1 MAKKPTESKKPS
13 TPISDFQKKCRLF
26 FSSLSARGCT
36 FLYVNLPGRKS
47 EFVLS
52 NANPDTLMTMSMTP
66 MVAIHHICPSEE
78 FLTDFRNYFLDGVED
93 PYLIRTEFITKSFK
107 DFRVETVR
115 SSIDENTGELRIV
128 GGGRLTVLDTND
140 ADSGEADDE
149 ETESDWDF
157 KDELEKLLDD
167 DGHDTEVKRA
177 VFSGKAVAGV
187 RLTDPFVIDVL
198 ESMIINLVEDYRE
211 CVAKESTGGV
221 VVFNHE
227 SLINQVKTHANWYRS
242 LVFNGK
248 DLDVDHDAEYANQR
262 MLLIDGLDIPCL
274 TEFLKK
280 MYQKGNF
287 VGNFKMYIYA
297 FSGNNARQL
306 SSYEA
311 EGISILS
318 TRPYMSTLLVPIRS
332 GRQSYRHIKDP
343 SEVYGE
349 PR

>member
-1 MAKKPTESKKPS
+1 MASKPDRSKKPS

-47 EFVLS
+47 EFILS
-52 NANPDTLMTMSMTP
+52 NANPDTLMTMSMSP
-66 MVAIHHICPSEE
+66 MVAVHHICPSEE
-78 FLTDFRNYFLDGVED
+78 FLTDFRNYFLDGVEE

-115 SSIDENTGELRIV
+115 SNIDEVTGELRIV
-128 GGGRLTVLDTND
+128 GGGRLTVLENGG
-140 ADSGEADDE
+140 GEEMDEPDDE
-149 ETESDWDF
+149 PEADWDF

-187 RLTDPFVIDVL
+187 RLTDPFVIDTL
-198 ESMIINLVEDYRE
+198 EAIIIDLVGDYKE
-211 CVAKESTGGV
+211 CMAKESTGGV
-221 VVFNHE
+221 IVFDQD
-227 SLINQVKTHANWYRS
+227 SLIGQVKTHANWYRS
-242 LVFNGK
+242 LVFTGK

-297 FSGNNARQL
+297 FSGNNARQI

-318 TRPYMSTLLVPIRS
+318 TRPYMSTLLVPTSS

-343 SEVYGE
+343 SEV
-349 PR
+349 